1 MPHKRVK
8 RGKRIPNRLLQRI
21 PNRLLQNYKVNNG
34 HEDIWT
40 FIEQLADTSRP
51 TMISYLNQDLL
62 VLISELS
69 YGIFPI
75 KYKACN

>member
-8 RGKRIPNRLLQRI
+8 RGKRVPNRLLQRI
-21 PNRLLQNYKVNNG
+21 PDRLLQNYKVNNG

-40 FIEQLADTSRP
+40 FIEHLADTSRP

-69 YGIFPI
+69 
-75 KYKACN
+75 